1 MCGIAGIWADS
12 GDHNE
17 LRYEIKNI
25 SAKQK
30 HRGPDYSGFWEDKDN
45 LFFLSHQRLSILDL
59 SPAGNQPMV
68 SHSGRYVI
76 AYNGEIYNFQDLK
89 ISLEKKYGQINWK
102 GNSDTEV
109 LLALIDK
116 YGLRETLNK
125 CVGMFAIALWDKKD
139 KRLYLARDRMGEKP
153 IYYGF
158 TGPKSKRAF
167 IFSSEISTIRDF
179 KYFNNPF
186 NSNGLIELINYQAI
200 SAPNSIFE
208 DIYQL
213 LPGHILILESPK
225 LKFLK
230 NSTEWWSLI
239 NVIEDSLANPI
250 NEANYAEFEVE
261 KILKESVRI
270 QSISDVPLGTFL
282 SGGIDSSLITA
293 LLQKQNI
300 NKVKTFTIG
309 FEEMEFNEAPFSR
322 QIANIL
328 GTDHTEILL
337 TSNDALKLIPNLSK
351 IYSEPFA
358 DSSQLPTHL
367 VCREAKKNG
376 LTVALTGDGGDESF
390 GGYNRYFLG
399 NKIWK
404 KIRNIPWPIRKNL
417 GEIGVRI
424 PEKFLYLL
432 FRSIEINQM
441 PSKIYKLSERLRYV
455 NSDDEFYFSLIAQW
469 KDPKFLFKNEFLKDI
484 QTSPRLLNTKIPSSF
499 KNDLVSKMMIYDS
512 LNYLPNDILTKV
524 DRAAMHT
531 SLETRAP
538 FLDHRVVE
546 IAWRLNKNFKISNN
560 NTDFSSKWILRK
572 ILYKYVPKELMERPK
587 SGFGIPLSK
596 WMRGPLKSWI
606 SDLISKEMINK
617 SNILNSNEVSNL
629 WEEHL
634 SEKFDHSSKL
644 WPVIMWQ
651 SWLDN
656 Y

>member
-390 GGYNRYFLG
+390 GGYNRYF
-399 NKIWK
+399 
-404 KIRNIPWPIRKNL
+404 
-417 GEIGVRI
+417 
-424 PEKFLYLL
+424 
-432 FRSIEINQM
+432 
-441 PSKIYKLSERLRYV
+441 
-455 NSDDEFYFSLIAQW
+455 
-469 KDPKFLFKNEFLKDI
+469 
-484 QTSPRLLNTKIPSSF
+484 
-499 KNDLVSKMMIYDS
+499 
-512 LNYLPNDILTKV
+512 
-524 DRAAMHT
+524 
-531 SLETRAP
+531 
-538 FLDHRVVE
+538 
-546 IAWRLNKNFKISNN
+546 
-560 NTDFSSKWILRK
+560 
-572 ILYKYVPKELMERPK
+572 
-587 SGFGIPLSK
+587 FGK
-596 WMRGPLKSWI
+596 
-606 SDLISKEMINK
+606 
-617 SNILNSNEVSNL
+617 
-629 WEEHL
+629 
-634 SEKFDHSSKL
+634 
-644 WPVIMWQ
+644 
-651 SWLDN
+651 
-656 Y
+656 